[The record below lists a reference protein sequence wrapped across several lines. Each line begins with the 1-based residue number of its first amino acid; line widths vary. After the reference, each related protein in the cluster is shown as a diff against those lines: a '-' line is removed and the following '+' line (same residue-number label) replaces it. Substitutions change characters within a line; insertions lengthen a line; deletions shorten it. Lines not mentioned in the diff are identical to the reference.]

1 MPTTLHP
8 PRTPVP
14 LRELVLPLLAVVY
27 AAVEPWRLRARLPD
41 PIAIHWGVDGMPD
54 ASAPLVVDALVML
67 GVTALVTL
75 IPLLAAGGAQRRDA
89 RVLVAVGQGMGAFFV
104 LLRHRTLAL
113 NVDASVWSDAGA
125 LTLADLGLLAL
136 LVLPAAALGWWLA
149 GARPEPVRQVRAPAR
164 VALPSDADLA
174 WVGHQSWPLGRLLGP
189 LLAAS
194 GAVLTA
200 VRVTPD
206 GLIIGATLALTGLV
220 VWALTSITVAVG
232 PAGLRVRFG
241 PLGWPAVRVPLDSI
255 TGVELENVD
264 PLSYGG
270 WGYRILPGVRAVVV
284 RRGEGLRIARS
295 GRPDLIVT
303 VDDAATAAAVLAAH
317 VDARGSGSGPAH

>member
-75 IPLLAAGGAQRRDA
+75 IPLLAAGGAHRRDA

-206 GLIIGATLALTGLV
+206 GLIIGATLALTGLA
-220 VWALTSITVAVG
+220 VWALTS
-232 PAGLRVRFG
+232 
-241 PLGWPAVRVPLDSI
+241 
-255 TGVELENVD
+255 
-264 PLSYGG
+264 
-270 WGYRILPGVRAVVV
+270 
-284 RRGEGLRIARS
+284 
-295 GRPDLIVT
+295 
-303 VDDAATAAAVLAAH
+303 
-317 VDARGSGSGPAH
+317 